1 MALIFCQMNKS
12 GIINEISECIKNP
25 KCFFSVLAFCTFI
38 ILGIWIGLEH
48 DSWQGANLLFDVA
61 LIIMVY
67 YFIKH
72 VLERKRTLE
81 LKKLKNTVESLLQV
95 KIMQFVVNE
104 IPWIIDLPDPINYG
118 EDNNDRIEAIPLD
131 DEEET
136 EIDIEETFKK
146 HINRLRNIKNEV
158 KIADYFKKLVLKGSK
173 LQVFRSMIDFIDAN
187 SLYLD
192 EKIKSQLVIIR
203 DSLTEIIK
211 KSRETRKLEF
221 IPSNEE
227 YAIKYT
233 EYNMLKVIR
242 AVLNIVDSKIFEDFF
257 L

>member
-1 MALIFCQMNKS
+1 MNKS
-12 GIINEISECIKNP
+12 GIINEINECIKNP

-61 LIIMVY
+61 LIIMAY

-81 LKKLKNTVESLLQV
+81 LKKLKNTVESLLRV
-95 KIMQFVVNE
+95 KIIQFVVNE
-104 IPWIIDLPDPINYG
+104 IPWIIDLPDPINHG
-118 EDNNDRIEAIPLD
+118 GDNNDRIEAIPID
-131 DEEET
+131 YEDEEET
-136 EIDIEETFKK
+136 EIDIEETFKN
-146 HINRLRNIKNEV
+146 HIDRMRNIRNEV

-173 LQVFRSMIDFIDAN
+173 LQTFRNMIDFIDAN

-203 DSLTEIIK
+203 DSLTGIIK
-211 KSRETRKLEF
+211 KSRETRKLGF

-227 YAIKYT
+227 YAIKYI
-233 EYNMLKVIR
+233 EYNMLKVIK